1 MNWNFL
7 ITFGIG
13 IGVYLIVLGII
24 ALVKYQRNKKRLDKE
39 VKEDE
44 QSKESK

>member
-13 IGVYLIVLGII
+13 IGAYLIVLGII
-24 ALVKYQRNKKRLDKE
+24 ALIKYRKNKKRLENE
-39 VKEDE
+39 VKKDE
-44 QSKESK
+44 QNEESK